1 MKRTLLFAFSLFMT
15 ATTFAQLPAGTIVYA
30 LPKTSVK
37 LYVEATHE
45 VFTAGPYAKFA
56 SKYLGFEVPVDNK
69 ESYALKTVDLRWFVE
84 ADAAQTNTVSLKD
97 SKGTTNFLAMTAT
110 GLVSMFEQNT
120 TAAAVPWRF
129 ANGARTQEFNNR
141 GHESHLAKENTTFYK
156 TVKTDKGYERVPVQ
170 QSQVVEKNIERRAEE
185 TANAIYSL
193 RKKRMDLLTGDADN
207 VPAGDALRAALEEIN
222 RLEQEYLSLFVGKSS
237 VDVQSATFEVVPD
250 PKQAKQLYIV
260 FRLSDTEGLLAPD
273 NMAGRPIVIELVA
286 GKKTMMPIVE
296 EKGKFMRYCIPE
308 VVQARLLDGQRLLLQ
323 TRIPV
328 YQLGQVMTYPL

>member
-1 MKRTLLFAFSLFMT
+1 MKRTLLFALTLFT
-15 ATTFAQLPAGTIVYA
+15 ATAAFAQSLPAGTIVYA
-30 LPKTSVK
+30 LPKTSIK
-37 LYVEATHE
+37 LYVEATRE

-69 ESYALKTVDLRWFVE
+69 ESCTLKSVDLRWFVE

-97 SKGTTNFLAMTAT
+97 SKGATNFLAMTAT
-110 GLVSMFEQNT
+110 GLVSMFEQST
-120 TAAAVPWRF
+120 TAAVPWRF
-129 ANGARTQEFNNR
+129 ANEARTQDFNNR
-141 GHESHLAKENTTFYK
+141 GHEPHLAKESTTFYR

-185 TANAIYSL
+185 AANAVYSL

-237 VDVQSATFEVVPD
+237 VDVQSANFEVVPD
-250 PKQAKQLYIV
+250 PGQTKQLYIV

-273 NMAGRPIVIELVA
+273 NMAGRPVVLELTA
-286 GKKTMMPIVE
+286 DKKTAIPVVE
-296 EKGKFMRYCIPE
+296 EKGKFVRYRIPE
-308 VVQARLLDGQRLLLQ
+308 VVQARLLDGQYLLLQ
-323 TRIPV
+323 TRVPV
-328 YQLGQVMTYPL
+328 YQLGRVVAFPL